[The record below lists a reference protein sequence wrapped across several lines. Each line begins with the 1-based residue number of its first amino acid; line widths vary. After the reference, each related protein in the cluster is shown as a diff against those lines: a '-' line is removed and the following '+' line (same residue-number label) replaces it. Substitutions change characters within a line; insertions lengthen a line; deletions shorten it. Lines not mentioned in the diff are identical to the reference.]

1 MTLTRLGPLSLAL
14 ALLLTPG
21 CGGEDDVA
29 AGGDGGSGAVDG
41 AASSDGGGHLASQ
54 SIGATGGTVI
64 VPSLGFSLTF
74 PPGALAAPT
83 IITVDG
89 AADVPMGIPG
99 KTVELGPS
107 GTQFALPVRA
117 HFSFSALPVGVTA
130 DRLRVYTRSLASDP
144 WVALATQLDAGGGG
158 AAADLMHFSGAGL
171 GAAAPA
177 GMASASMSFF
187 VTSVGTGSGDLG
199 GLAASLFLRG
209 IELWQVPTTLLAMAD
224 SAVGGKTAINLPEG
238 KNLVGTVHP
247 AAQVLIDLEFTT
259 TESAT
264 HIHSGLAEAV
274 KMAIGCDA
282 QLFDLLQAQASA
294 VKSRDLD
301 VLQEVVRLAV
311 AAKIG
316 IVERDLLETGERR
329 LLNLGHTLGHAL
341 EAHSGWTLPHGLAV
355 ARGLFF
361 ALDVA
366 AALAAIAPADA
377 SRCRALLQVH
387 GYTPEPLP
395 PAAELLPFLRRDKK
409 ASGDVLHFAVPTGIG
424 RSEVRPLPIAWLAE
438 RLGACT
444 GDNPATTRQ

>member
-1 MTLTRLGPLSLAL
+1 MTTHVAITLSCSPQGAPASEIRIGRGVRDQLATCDDRPTFALVDARVHATAPDLLPATTPRLLVEAGEGLKTFAAL
-14 ALLLTPG
+14 ERLLRAMVQHGLG
-21 CGGEDDVA
+21 RGARLVA
-29 AGGDGGSGAVDG
+29 I
-41 AASSDGGGHLASQ
+41 GGG
-54 SIGATGGTVI
+54 
-64 VPSLGFSLTF
+64 
-74 PPGALAAPT
+74 T
-83 IITVDG
+83 I
-89 AADVPMGIPG
+89 
-99 KTVELGPS
+99 
-107 GTQFALPVRA
+107 
-117 HFSFSALPVGVTA
+117 
-130 DRLRVYTRSLASDP
+130 
-144 WVALATQLDAGGGG
+144 
-158 AAADLMHFSGAGL
+158 
-171 GAAAPA
+171 
-177 GMASASMSFF
+177 
-187 VTSVGTGSGDLG
+187 GDLG

-247 AAQVLIDLEFTT
+247 AARVLIDPEFTT

-264 HIHSGLAEAV
+264 NIRSGLAEAV

-282 QLFDLLQAQASA
+282 QLFDLLQAQAAA

-311 AAKIG
+311 VAKIG

-361 ALDVA
+361 AIDVA

-387 GYTPEPLP
+387 GYSPEPLP

-409 ASGDVLHFAVPTGIG
+409 ASGDTLHFAVPTRIG

-438 RLGACT
+438 RLGVNS
-444 GDNPATTRQ
+444 GDNPATTRR